1 MPSTRAVASSAGNY
15 GANPRPTHDFT
26 AAARPYGGGMTT
38 ETRTHEPAGGDGLF
52 FIIATAIIL
61 VVGLEALFI
70 AFTSWWLM
78 GLVLAL
84 AVAAAI
90 GVCSAL
96 VRLVDDGTPIPSLQ
110 RRSQPEP
117 APAPAAAVRRAPAPS
132 HRTAV
137 TH

>member
-26 AAARPYGGGMTT
+26 AAARPYGGSMTT

-96 VRLVDDGTPIPSLQ
+96 VRLMDDDTPIPSVQ
-110 RRSQPEP
+110 RRPASEA
-117 APAPAAAVRRAPAPS
+117 APAPRRVPARSQRP
-132 HRTAV
+132 AI